1 MTGDILI
8 RGGLVI
14 DGSGRPGEIG
24 DVAVRDG
31 RIAALGR
38 SLPQSGGKVI
48 DAAGLAVAPG
58 FIDIKTHSD
67 FTLPINPK
75 AESKVRQ
82 GVTTEIVGHCGFSV
96 APVLPGRL
104 ELIRD
109 YLSAS
114 APWLPF
120 CELGFPEY
128 LDSFPATAV
137 NAGMLVGH
145 HTLRLNVMGMDARA
159 PNAAE
164 LAQMAALLD
173 EGLAAGALGLSTG
186 LFTPP
191 SSYADRAEI
200 IALCQVVKRHNA
212 AYFTHIRDESS
223 RVVEAVEEAIDIA
236 RSCGVHVEIVHLKC
250 SGMDN
255 WGKAKRI
262 LEMIEAARA
271 EGLAI
276 DCDAYPYAAGS
287 NPLKNLLPQWVQS
300 GGLEA
305 MLARLALAETRARI
319 GAEIERDGL
328 NNWGRIPSW
337 ECVQISISPHLP
349 QHAGQTVA
357 AIAAAR
363 GRGPIDLVCDYLI
376 EDQGA
381 TRVLITSIAEDDI
394 REIVRSPSAL
404 VGSDGNCVADYGI
417 VAQGMPHPRFY
428 GTFPRIIGHYVHGE
442 RLLPLE
448 TAVRKMTG
456 ATAAALRLRD
466 RGLLREGYRAD
477 IAIFDPDD
485 FKDRATY
492 AEPHQYPSG
501 ARTTVLVN
509 GVVVVEDARHT
520 GALPGM
526 VLRRG
531 ATARSAEPGPLLGG
545 AEPVEPRAHGLPIG
559 ADAAYPSRRDFGLVS
574 VIGYASRNSLNRLA
588 YWNLAEVLINATCRP
603 RFRD

>member
-1 MTGDILI
+1 MSGEILI

-14 DGSGRPGEIG
+14 DGSGRPGEVG
-24 DVAVRDG
+24 DVAVRNG
-31 RIAALGR
+31 RIAALGYF
-38 SLPQSGGKVI
+38 LPIGSAKVI
-48 DAAGLAVAPG
+48 DADGLAVTPG

-82 GVTTEIVGHCGFSV
+82 GVTTEIIGHCGFSV
-96 APVLPGRL
+96 APVLPGKL

-120 CELGFPEY
+120 REISFPEY
-128 LDSFPATAV
+128 LDTFPATAV

-145 HTLRLNVMGMDARA
+145 HTLRLNVMGMAARA
-159 PNAAE
+159 PNASE
-164 LAQMAALLD
+164 LAEMTALLD
-173 EGLAAGALGLSTG
+173 DALRAGALGLSTG

-200 IALCQVVKRHNA
+200 VALSGVLKRHKA
-212 AYFTHIRDESS
+212 AYFTHIRDESNKVIES
-223 RVVEAVEEAIDIA
+223 VEEAIDIA
-236 RSCGVHVEIVHLKC
+236 RTCGVHVEIVHLKC
-250 SGMDN
+250 SGLDN
-255 WGKAKRI
+255 WGKAARI
-262 LEMIEAARA
+262 LAMIEAARA

-300 GGLEA
+300 GGLDA
-305 MLARLALAETRARI
+305 MLARLAMSETRARI
-319 GAEIERDGL
+319 RTEIERDGL

-337 ECVQISISPHLP
+337 DCVQISISPHLP
-349 QHAGQTVA
+349 QHAGETIA

-363 GRGPIDLVCDYLI
+363 VSDPIDCLCDYLI
-376 EDQGA
+376 EDKGA
-381 TRVLITSIAEDDI
+381 TRVLITSIAEEDI

-428 GTFPRIIGHYVHGE
+428 GTFPRIIGHYAHE
-442 RLLPLE
+442 QRLLPLE
-448 TAVRKMTG
+448 QAVYKMTG

-466 RGLLREGYRAD
+466 RGLVREGYRAD
-477 IAIFDPDD
+477 LTIFDPTD
-485 FKDRATY
+485 FQDRATY
-492 AEPHQYPSG
+492 AAPHQYPTG
-501 ARTTVLVN
+501 TRTTVLVN
-509 GVVVVEDARHT
+509 GTIVVEDAQHT

-526 VLRRG
+526 VLRRAPDG
-531 ATARSAEPGPLLGG
+531 MVG
-545 AEPVEPRAHGLPIG
+545 
-559 ADAAYPSRRDFGLVS
+559 
-574 VIGYASRNSLNRLA
+574 
-588 YWNLAEVLINATCRP
+588 
-603 RFRD
+603 